1 MTIHLSIILWMPLAF
16 GLVALV
22 APSRLA
28 RWISLLGALLVLA
41 YTITLLADY
50 DHAAGGLQYVTDLL
64 WIRSL
69 GIHYAL
75 AVSGLNLVLLATTS
89 VVFTASAI
97 WSLVAQPDGLRPGL
111 YALLMGLAQ
120 SAVLGAFM
128 AQDLALFVIFFDLM
142 LVPFYFLIVIWGG
155 PDRTSAVL
163 RLFLYTLVGSLLM
176 LVGAITTGVL
186 AANGG
191 QPSFLLADLAKT
203 PLGSSAQGWIFL
215 GFALAFLI
223 KMPAFPFHGW
233 MPGGYSNMPIGVL
246 AVFTAIL
253 SKVAAYGFLQIALPL
268 FPDAAVRYQELIM
281 IVAVASILYGSA
293 MAFTVTS
300 ARLIL
305 GYSSIA
311 QLGFIVLG
319 IFAFDNRGADGAL
332 LQATN
337 HAIVAGALIFV
348 VAMLAARSGGSE
360 EITDMGGI
368 AKGAPAFAAVFLVLS
383 FALLA
388 MPGTANFIAEFMI
401 LLGTFESKLVY
412 ALIASIGVALAAF
425 YALRLYV
432 TSMHHRVGAKVKSF
446 EMTGREA
453 LVVVP
458 LLLIVI
464 ALSIFPQ
471 FSLRPAEDGTS
482 QALRA
487 TKQAQQAQQAQA
499 LAAAR
504 ADRGTR

>member
-1 MTIHLSIILWMPLAF
+1 MTIHLSIILWLPAVAGLLALLLPGRF
-16 GLVALV
+16 
-22 APSRLA
+22 A
-28 RWISLLGALLVLA
+28 RWISLLGSLLVLA
-41 YTITLLADY
+41 YAITLLVDY
-50 DHAAGGLQYVTDLL
+50 DRAAGGLQYVTDIV

-75 AVSGLNLVLLATTS
+75 GISGLNLVLLATTA
-89 VVFTASAI
+89 VIFTASAI
-97 WSLVAQPDGLRPGL
+97 WTLVDEPDHGKPGI

-120 SAVLGAFM
+120 TAVMGAFL
-128 AQDLALFVIFFDLM
+128 AQDLILFVVFFDLM

-163 RLFLYTLVGSLLM
+163 KLFMYTLVGSLLM

-191 QPSFLLADLAKT
+191 EPSFLLADLAKT
-203 PLGSSAQGWIFL
+203 PLGNTAQGWIFL
-215 GFALAFLI
+215 AFALAFLI
-223 KMPAFPFHGW
+223 KMPSFPFHGW
-233 MPGGYSNMPIGVL
+233 MPDGYLNMPIGVL

-293 MAFTVTS
+293 MAFTVDS
-300 ARLIL
+300 ARLVL

-319 IFAFDNRGADGAL
+319 IFAFDGRGADGAL

-348 VAMLAARSGGSE
+348 VAMLARRAGGSE
-360 EITDMGGI
+360 KLSDMGGI
-368 AKGAPAFAAVFLVLS
+368 AKGAPAFAAVFLVFS

-388 MPGTANFIAEFMI
+388 MPGTANFVAEFMI
-401 LLGTFESKLVY
+401 LLGTFESKMVF
-412 ALIASIGVALAAF
+412 AFIAAIGVALAAF
-425 YALRLYV
+425 YALRLYI
-432 TSMHHRVGAKVKSF
+432 SAMHHRVGAKVNSF
-446 EMTGREA
+446 ELTLREG
-453 LVVVP
+453 LVLVP
-458 LLLIVI
+458 LLLVVI
-464 ALSIFPQ
+464 ALALYPQ
-471 FSLRPAEDGTS
+471 FALDPAEDATS
-482 QALRA
+482 RALSA
-487 TKQAQQAQQAQA
+487 AQQVQASGSETSTTAQGAK
-499 LAAAR
+499 
-504 ADRGTR
+504 

>member
-1 MTIHLSIILWMPLAF
+1 MTIHLSIILWLPAVAGLLA
-16 GLVALV
+16 LLLPA
-22 APSRLA
+22 RLA
-28 RWISLLGALLVLA
+28 RWISLLGAVLVLA
-41 YTITLLADY
+41 YTITLLVDY
-50 DHAAGGLQYVTDLL
+50 DRAAGGLQYVTDDV

-75 AVSGLNLVLLATTS
+75 AVSGLNLVLLATTA
-89 VVFTASAI
+89 VIFTASAL
-97 WSLVAQPDGLRPGL
+97 WTLVDEPDSGKPGI

-120 SAVLGAFM
+120 TAVMGAFM
-128 AQDLALFVIFFDLM
+128 AQDLVLFVIFFDLM

-163 RLFLYTLVGSLLM
+163 KLFMYTLVGSLLM
-176 LVGAITTGVL
+176 LVGAVTTGVL

-191 QPSFLLADLAKT
+191 EPSFLLADLAKT
-203 PLGSSAQGWIFL
+203 PLGSTAQGWIFL
-215 GFALAFLI
+215 AFALAFLI
-223 KMPAFPFHGW
+223 KMPSFPFHGW
-233 MPGGYSNMPIGVL
+233 MPDGYSNMPIGVL

-281 IVAVASILYGSA
+281 VVAVASILYGSA
-293 MAFTVTS
+293 MAFTVDS
-300 ARLIL
+300 ARLVL

-319 IFAFDNRGADGAL
+319 IFAFDGRGADGAL

-348 VAMLAARSGGSE
+348 VAMLARRTGGSE
-360 EITDMGGI
+360 KLSDMGGI

-388 MPGTANFIAEFMI
+388 MPGTANFVAEFMI
-401 LLGTFESKLVY
+401 LLGTFTSKMTF
-412 ALIASIGVALAAF
+412 AFIAAIGVALAAF
-425 YALRLYV
+425 YALRLYI
-432 TSMHHRVGAKVKSF
+432 SAMHHRVGAKVSSF
-446 EMTGREA
+446 ELTLREG

-458 LLLIVI
+458 LMLVVI
-464 ALSIFPQ
+464 ALALYPQ
-471 FSLRPAEDGTS
+471 FALKPARDGTS
-482 QALRA
+482 
-487 TKQAQQAQQAQA
+487 KA
-499 LAAAR
+499 LAATQQVQSSGSDTSASTGG
-504 ADRGTR
+504 ATP

>member
-1 MTIHLSIILWMPLAF
+1 MTIHLSIILWLPAVAGLLALLLPGRF
-16 GLVALV
+16 
-22 APSRLA
+22 A
-28 RWISLLGALLVLA
+28 RWISLLGSLLVLA
-41 YTITLLADY
+41 YAITLLVDY
-50 DHAAGGLQYVTDLL
+50 DRAAGGLQYVTDIV

-75 AVSGLNLVLLATTS
+75 GISGLNLVLLATTA
-89 VVFTASAI
+89 VIFTASAI
-97 WSLVAQPDGLRPGL
+97 WTLVDEPDHGKPGI

-120 SAVLGAFM
+120 TAVMGAFL
-128 AQDLALFVIFFDLM
+128 AQDLILFVVFFDLM

-163 RLFLYTLVGSLLM
+163 KLFMYTLVGSLLM

-191 QPSFLLADLAKT
+191 EPSFLLADLAKT
-203 PLGSSAQGWIFL
+203 PLGSTAQGWIFL
-215 GFALAFLI
+215 AFALAFLI
-223 KMPAFPFHGW
+223 KMPSFPFHGW
-233 MPGGYSNMPIGVL
+233 MPDGYSNMPIGVL

-293 MAFTVTS
+293 MAFTVDS
-300 ARLIL
+300 ARLVL

-319 IFAFDNRGADGAL
+319 IFAFDGRGADGAL

-348 VAMLAARSGGSE
+348 VAMLARRAGGSE
-360 EITDMGGI
+360 KLSDMGGI
-368 AKGAPAFAAVFLVLS
+368 AKGAPAFAAVFLVFS

-388 MPGTANFIAEFMI
+388 MPGTANFVAEFMI
-401 LLGTFESKLVY
+401 LLGTFESKMVF
-412 ALIASIGVALAAF
+412 AFIAAIGVALAAF
-425 YALRLYV
+425 YALRLYI
-432 TSMHHRVGAKVKSF
+432 SAMHHRLGAKVNSF
-446 EMTGREA
+446 ELTLREG
-453 LVVVP
+453 LVLVP
-458 LLLIVI
+458 LMLVVI
-464 ALSIFPQ
+464 ALALYPQ
-471 FSLRPAEDGTS
+471 FALKPAQDGTS
-482 QALRA
+482 KAISA
-487 TKQAQQAQQAQA
+487 AQQVQSSGDDTNATTGGA
-499 LAAAR
+499 
-504 ADRGTR
+504 TP